1 MEVIGFERPGVPLCY
16 RREIYPGVYY
26 TAFRYHQM
34 PTVPAT
40 LFDMIIGCGF
50 TAFRKLFGQVDV
62 VHARSYVAYAMV
74 LPWLLISRTPCLF
87 HTEGF
92 WFDEKVDAGTWPR
105 NGKLWRIGKQLEK
118 IMYWRANA
126 ISVLTHAAKHYLEN
140 KKISAPMSVITV
152 CTDLKRF
159 SIEDKPVNVGTL
171 IYVGSLGG
179 WYMSDEM
186 VRFYAAWRKHAPNS
200 RFILATKSP
209 VEDIKQAF
217 AKIGAEHELVHVSVE
232 HHEVPGL
239 IQKSQAAICFI
250 QPFFSK
256 TGSMPTKLGEYLA
269 SGVPVAANLIGDMAE
284 ILKDSQAGVVL
295 PDFSDSSLDQA
306 AQKLFERSKNSEVR
320 KEARALAEKW
330 FDLDDAVEKY
340 DHLYKNFG

>member
-1 MEVIGFERPGVPLCY
+1 ML
-16 RREIYPGVYY
+16 
-26 TAFRYHQM
+26 
-34 PTVPAT
+34 
-40 LFDMIIGCGF
+40 IGCGF
-50 TAFRKLFGQVDV
+50 TGFIKLLGQVDI
-62 VHARSYVAYAMV
+62 VHARSYVAFAMV
-74 LPWLLISRTPCLF
+74 LPWLLMSRTPCLF

-92 WFDEKVDAGTWPR
+92 WFDEKVDVGTWPR
-105 NGKLWRIGKQLEK
+105 NGRLWRIGKQLEK
-118 IMYWRANA
+118 VMYWRANA
-126 ISVLTHAAKHYLEN
+126 ISVLTHAARRYLEN
-140 KKISAPMSVITV
+140 QKIQTPISVITV

-159 SIEDKPVNVGTL
+159 SIEDKPIDVGTL

-186 VRFYAAWRKHAPNS
+186 VRFYAAWRKHAHNS

-232 HHEVPGL
+232 HHEVPSL
-239 IQKSQAAICFI
+239 IQRAQAAVCFI

-269 SGVPVAANLIGDMAE
+269 SGVPVAANIIGDMAE
-284 ILKDSQAGVVL
+284 VLKDSQAGVIL
-295 PDFSDSSLDQA
+295 SDFSDLSLDQA
-306 AQKLFERSKNSEVR
+306 AQKLFERSRNPEVR

-330 FDLDDAVEKY
+330 FDLDVSVEEY
-340 DHLYKNFG
+340 DRLYRYLG